1 MQRLYKAIHGLM
13 LALAVV
19 SFSACEDRLEEPD
32 ENTVFSEDTDYTNSD
47 NMLPVLIGA
56 YEGFYTRGWENHLLI
71 GVRGDDVN
79 AAGDQVP
86 LTETDLYRYDP
97 NFWLYNSTWEG
108 FYGDI
113 LNAHAAMEELS
124 KYKEFAPNPALADQ
138 YIAEIR
144 VMRAYMLLQVA
155 RLWGDVYV
163 PQSSE
168 AIALLEADVT
178 SFEGVMQHI
187 SEQMDLAIPNLPTVH
202 PNQRTDIRGGM
213 TVYTA
218 YAVKAL
224 ANLEINNWQA
234 VADATSEIIGSGE
247 FSLEPDFY
255 SLFKLNGK
263 LNDENILE
271 LQFSDF
277 GQGEGDS
284 FDHLYAPYGPSNWTP
299 AVESASGGW
308 GFYEPSLEYIKFM
321 LDRDES
327 VRLETSVLFT
337 PAGIE
342 ELQADPAYSTL
353 PDHVSSVTRDGDQI
367 NNNARALFS
376 SGKHYL
382 PSNQLTPG
390 RTRYGSNKN
399 FQCIRYAEMLL
410 VHAEALVNGANSS
423 VMSADEAVNAVRNRA
438 GFATP
443 LSGVTLDDVLN
454 EKLAELGM
462 EWGNRF
468 YDMVRHGRGSE
479 LDESDRTFDESDR
492 FLPYPQNQVDQL
504 PKLNQ

>member
-1 MQRLYKAIHGLM
+1 MQNLYKAIKGLM
-13 LALAVV
+13 LALAVFT
-19 SFSACEDRLEEPD
+19 FSACEDRLMEPD
-32 ENTVFSEDTDYTNSD
+32 ENTVFNEDADYTNSE

-86 LTETDLYRYDP
+86 LIETDLFRYDA

-108 FYGDI
+108 YYNDI
-113 LNAHAAMEELS
+113 FTCHAAMEELS
-124 KYKEFAPNPALADQ
+124 KYKAFAPNPALADQ
-138 YIAEIR
+138 YIAEVK

-163 PQSSE
+163 PESSD

-178 SFEGVMQHI
+178 PFDEVMQHI
-187 SEQMDLAIPNLPTVH
+187 SDQMDQAIPNLPAVH

-213 TVYTA
+213 TVHTA
-218 YAVKAL
+218 NAVKAL
-224 ANLEINNWQA
+224 ANLEIKNWQA
-234 VADATSEIIGSGE
+234 VADATSEIIGSSA
-247 FSLEPDFY
+247 FSLESDFY

-263 LNDENILE
+263 LNNENILE
-271 LQFSDF
+271 YQFSDF

-299 AVESASGGW
+299 AVTSAAGGW

-342 ELQADPAYSTL
+342 AIQSDPAYSTL
-353 PDHVSSVTRDGDQI
+353 PAYVSNVTRDGDQI
-367 NNNARALFS
+367 NDNPRALFS

-399 FQCIRYAEMLL
+399 FQCIRYAEILL
-410 VHAEALVNGANSS
+410 VHAEALVNGASSS
-423 VMSADEAVNAVRNRA
+423 VMSADEAVNEVRSRA
-438 GFATP
+438 GFTVP
-443 LSGVTLDDVLN
+443 VSGVTLDDVLN

-462 EWGNRF
+462 EWGNRY
-468 YDMVRHGRGSE
+468 YDLVRHGRISQLNE
-479 LDESDRTFDESDR
+479 DDRSFDEADR